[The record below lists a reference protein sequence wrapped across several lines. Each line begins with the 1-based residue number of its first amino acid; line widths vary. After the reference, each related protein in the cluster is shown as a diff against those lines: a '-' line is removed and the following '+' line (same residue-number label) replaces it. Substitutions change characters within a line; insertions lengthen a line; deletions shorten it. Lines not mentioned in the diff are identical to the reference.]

1 MNNNNEKIIEK
12 EEIVEAKET
21 NEEVVDE
28 VVENVSEESKEVVN
42 ENIEEAET
50 LDAEIKQVKE
60 ENTIISQVK
69 KILGYIGYGI
79 LAILIIL
86 VGWMAIQKFVLKD
99 PTPSLFGYSAYY
111 VSTGSMESEIH
122 EGAIVVV
129 KETNDY
135 KAGEIITYL
144 KDGDKVPTTHRIIFV
159 RDGYYITK
167 GDANNTFDTTEVY
180 EHEVVG
186 EVVHVFNEV
195 GIFVNWVKDGGGFI
209 YILVIAIVLGA
220 GIYILKQD

>member
-1 MNNNNEKIIEK
+1 MNNKDNIIEK
-12 EEIVEAKET
+12 EEVIEAKET

-28 VVENVSEESKEVVN
+28 VVENVSEESKEIVN
-42 ENIEEAET
+42 ESNEEAET

-60 ENTIISQVK
+60 ENTIIKQVK

-79 LAILIIL
+79 LALLIIL
-86 VGWMAIQKFVLKD
+86 VGWMAIQKFILKD
-99 PTPSLFGYSAYY
+99 PTPSIFGYSAYY

-135 KAGEIITYL
+135 EPGEIITYI
-144 KDGDKVPTTHRIIFV
+144 KDGDTVPTTHRIIV
-159 RDGYYITK
+159 IRDGYYVTK
-167 GDANNTFDTTEVY
+167 GDANNDFDEENVFFD
-180 EHEVVG
+180 EVVG
-186 EVVHVFNEV
+186 EVVHVFNDV

>member
-1 MNNNNEKIIEK
+1 MNNKDNIIEK
-12 EEIVEAKET
+12 EEVIEAKET

-28 VVENVSEESKEVVN
+28 VVENVSEESKENN
-42 ENIEEAET
+42 EETET

-60 ENTIISQVK
+60 ENTIIKQVK

-79 LAILIIL
+79 LAILIIV
-86 VGWMAIQKFVLKD
+86 VGWMAIQKFILKD
-99 PTPSLFGYSAYY
+99 PTPSMFGYSAYY

-144 KDGDKVPTTHRIIFV
+144 KDGDTVPVTHRIIFV

-167 GDANNTFDTTEVY
+167 GDANNTFDTTEVL

-186 EVVHVFNEV
+186 EVVHVFNDV

>member
-1 MNNNNEKIIEK
+1 MNNKDNIIEK
-12 EEIVEAKET
+12 DEVIEAKET

-28 VVENVSEESKEVVN
+28 VVENVSEESKEN
-42 ENIEEAET
+42 NEEAET

-60 ENTIISQVK
+60 ENTIIKQVK

-79 LAILIIL
+79 LAILIIV
-86 VGWMAIQKFVLKD
+86 VGWMAIQKFILKD
-99 PTPSLFGYSAYY
+99 PTPSIFGYSAYY

-135 KAGEIITYL
+135 EPGEIITYL
-144 KDGDKVPTTHRIIFV
+144 KDGDTVPTTHRIIV
-159 RDGYYITK
+159 IRDGYYVTK
-167 GDANNTFDTTEVY
+167 GDANNDFDEENVFFD
-180 EHEVVG
+180 EVVG
-186 EVVHVFNEV
+186 EVVHVFNDV